1 LRRSAYYYN
10 NLDKISS
17 KNKPYTT
24 SKRDSSGDALLPF
37 SRAVST
43 NPPFPP
49 PLVEFELTKGVA
61 GSRKTQHAVT
71 RAYEAGSSGEIQNV
85 LFLVKVGSNAQEI
98 RSRLEAQMG
107 LSFKRHK
114 LTNHF
119 VARDFRAPK
128 PTAGAAAPAAAATAG
143 AATAGAAARAG
154 AGKASYWV
162 ASFDA
167 FVDCQLRAHASM
179 AEKLKTRGANFEWKR
194 DELLRLI
201 REGKH
206 GGFCWKD
213 GAVADFVLLDEVRR
227 EGRREGGREIRAEL
241 RLRNQACKYGKYA
254 SDLQRAE

>member
-1 LRRSAYYYN
+1 LRRSAYYYK
-10 NLDKISS
+10 NLDNISR
-17 KNKPYTT
+17 KTEKPYTT
-24 SKRDSSGDALLPF
+24 TKRDSGKDALQPF
-37 SRAVST
+37 SRAFST
-43 NPPFPP
+43 SPPFPP

-71 RAYEAGSSGEIQNV
+71 RAYAAGSSGEMRNV

-119 VARDFRAPK
+119 VARDFRTSDS
-128 PTAGAAAPAAAATAG
+128 TAATQTAATAAT
-143 AATAGAAARAG
+143 AATGMAGK
-154 AGKASYWV
+154 GKASYWV

-194 DELLRLI
+194 AELLRLI
-201 REGKH
+201 TEGKH
-206 GGFCWKD
+206 GGFYLKD
-213 GAVADFVLLDEVRR
+213 GAMADFVLVDEVGNQKGRGDR
-227 EGRREGGREIRAEL
+227 EVRQGEVSLVIVKSYFLLICG
-241 RLRNQACKYGKYA
+241 
-254 SDLQRAE
+254 

>member
-17 KNKPYTT
+17 KN
-24 SKRDSSGDALLPF
+24 KRDSSGDALLPF

-71 RAYEAGSSGEIQNV
+71 RAYEAGSSGEMQNV

-143 AATAGAAARAG
+143 AAARAG
-154 AGKASYWV
+154 GGKASYWV

-206 GGFCWKD
+206 GGFCLKD

-227 EGRREGGREIRAEL
+227 EGRREGGREGGRKGGRVE
-241 RLRNQACKYGKYA
+241 RNFV
-254 SDLQRAE
+254 